1 MSKSHAQ
8 KILERPA
15 HRVQG
20 SNTFQQENITQEFEK
35 SLQQE
40 ESVPQDHETEE
51 MTRNKAY
58 ELHQQRGYQH
68 GHDMDDW
75 LEAEKIGRS
84 KAL

>member
-20 SNTFQQENITQEFEK
+20 SYTFQQENITQEFEK

-51 MTRNKAY
+51 MTRNKA
-58 ELHQQRGYQH
+58 
-68 GHDMDDW
+68 
-75 LEAEKIGRS
+75 
-84 KAL
+84 